1 MGRESGVSMLV
12 GRGELFGLLGPKGE
26 VAPEGARH
34 FALEGT
40 GRVASVSWSSDGLL
54 CAEAAESVP
63 GGGSSLVARLDG
75 AYDASEDA
83 FDVTGEDATGEGSE
97 AGDPRA
103 AASAWRR
110 MVAPMQEVGD
120 R

>member
-1 MGRESGVSMLV
+1 MLV
-12 GRGELFGLLGPKGE
+12 GRGELFGLLGPRGE
-26 VAPEGARH
+26 VGPAQARQ
-34 FALEGT
+34 FALPGT
-40 GRVASVSWSSDGLL
+40 GRVASISWSSDGVL
-54 CAEAAESVP
+54 CAEAAEAVA

-83 FDVTGEDATGEGSE
+83 FEVTGDDATGEGSE
-97 AGDPRA
+97 TDDPRA

-110 MVAPMQEVGD
+110 MVAPMQEVGE